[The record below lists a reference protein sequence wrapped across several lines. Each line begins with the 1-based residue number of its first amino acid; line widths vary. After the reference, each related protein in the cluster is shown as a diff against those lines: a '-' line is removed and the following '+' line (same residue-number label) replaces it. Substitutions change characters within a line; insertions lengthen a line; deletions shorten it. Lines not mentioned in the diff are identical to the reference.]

1 MQRCFARSVL
11 VGVVV
16 LGLGIV
22 VSPVRADEAA
32 ALQGDALPAQAIWLD
47 SLDVGTIEQGWR
59 TAQAR
64 RSVGEHAIKIH
75 GAKFAHGV
83 GTHAESLMDIDLK
96 GAATRFAAM
105 VGIDDETDGKGIADF
120 EVWVDGKKV
129 ADSGFVH
136 GNQAAKMLTADLR
149 GAKWLTLLVSAK
161 DNEIDFCHADWAGA
175 WLELSPAATA
185 RPAAVKLPAAV
196 PPLARENSPQPAI
209 HSPRI
214 TGATP
219 GRPFLFL
226 VPATGQGPLTF
237 SAGNLPAGLVLDPA
251 TGIIRRIAPAAAGND
266 GGGTDREQRLGPGQ
280 RKTDHR
286 RRPAQAGPDAADG
299 LELLELLGR
308 RGERRQGP
316 RRRRRHGH

>member
-32 ALQGDALPAQAIWLD
+32 ALQGDALSAQAIWLD

-175 WLELSPAATA
+175 WLELSPGATA
-185 RPAAVKLPAAV
+185 RPAAVEIARCRAALGPRKFAAAGDPQPAHHRRHAGAAV
-196 PPLARENSPQPAI
+196 PLSCAGHRPRALDVSPPAI
-209 HSPRI
+209 CPRGWRSI
-214 TGATP
+214 
-219 GRPFLFL
+219 RP
-226 VPATGQGPLTF
+226 PAS
-237 SAGNLPAGLVLDPA
+237 SA
-251 TGIIRRIAPAAAGND
+251 
-266 GGGTDREQRLGPGQ
+266 DRS
-280 RKTDHR
+280 
-286 RRPAQAGPDAADG
+286 
-299 LELLELLGR
+299 GR
-308 RGERRQGP
+308 RERP
-316 RRRRRHGH
+316 WWN